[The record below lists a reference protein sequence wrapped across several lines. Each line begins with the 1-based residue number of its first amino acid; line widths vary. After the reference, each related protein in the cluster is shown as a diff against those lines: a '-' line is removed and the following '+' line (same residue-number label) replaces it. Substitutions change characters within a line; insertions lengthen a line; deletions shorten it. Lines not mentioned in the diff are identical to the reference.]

1 MNKKRMNNKI
11 VRGIISVLVVVIFT
25 AMGVFVGTKLDND
38 SPMVIAE
45 TPSTLTPEPS
55 STPDPTPEP
64 SEEPS
69 STPEPSEEPS
79 STPDPTPEPS
89 EEPSSTSGLGILEP
103 IANPVYGFNQ
113 QEIFLMAQL
122 LCGDKNR
129 DGDGEYDIDF
139 GNDDRYDQISLVL
152 CVVMNRVN
160 DDRFPN
166 TVEDVIWQNNG
177 TTYQF
182 SVMEQWDDFNNVC
195 IPSDI
200 AIQRVTEWC
209 DAYDRG
215 DPGAQS
221 IPTDHVMFVGNG
233 DENISS
239 TMN

>member
-1 MNKKRMNNKI
+1 MNNKI
-11 VRGIISVLVVVIFT
+11 IRGILALLVIVIFT
-25 AMGVFVGTKLDND
+25 AMGVFIGTKIDND
-38 SPMVIAE
+38 PPVVVVE
-45 TPSTLTPEPS
+45 TPPI
-55 STPDPTPEP
+55 STPDPT
-64 SEEPS
+64 EEPS
-69 STPEPSEEPS
+69 QTPDISTPEPSEDPIE
-79 STPDPTPEPS
+79 TLEPTPS
-89 EEPSSTSGLGILEP
+89 EP
-103 IANPVYGFNQ
+103 IADPVYGFKQ

-166 TVEDVIWQNNG
+166 NVEDVIWQNNG

-182 SVMEQWDDFNNVC
+182 SVMEQWDDFNKVC
-195 IPSDI
+195 SLSDI

-209 DAYDRG
+209 EAYDRG

-221 IPTDHVMFVGNG
+221 IPTDHVKFYGNG
-233 DENISS
+233 TENISS
-239 TMN
+239 TMK

>member
-1 MNKKRMNNKI
+1 MNKKLI
-11 VRGIISVLVVVIFT
+11 RGIIALLVIVIFTVMGVFIGTKIDNDPPVVVI
-25 AMGVFVGTKLDND
+25 
-38 SPMVIAE
+38 E
-45 TPSTLTPEPS
+45 TPPISTPDPTEEPS
-55 STPDPTPEP
+55 QTPDPTPEP
-64 SEEPS
+64 
-69 STPEPSEEPS
+69 TPEPIV
-79 STPDPTPEPS
+79 D
-89 EEPSSTSGLGILEP
+89 
-103 IANPVYGFNQ
+103 PVYGFKQ

-182 SVMEQWDDFNNVC
+182 SVMKQWDDFNKVC
-195 IPSDI
+195 QPSDI

-209 DAYDRG
+209 EAYDRG
-215 DPGAQS
+215 DPSAQS

>member
-1 MNKKRMNNKI
+1 MNKKLI
-11 VRGIISVLVVVIFT
+11 RGIIALLVIVIFT
-25 AMGVFVGTKLDND
+25 AMSVFIGTKIDND
-38 SPMVIAE
+38 P
-45 TPSTLTPEPS
+45 L
-55 STPDPTPEP
+55 STPDPTEEPNQTPEPTPEP
-64 SEEPS
+64 SEDPVT
-69 STPEPSEEPS
+69 STPE
-79 STPDPTPEPS
+79 PTPEPS
-89 EEPSSTSGLGILEP
+89 EDPVTSTPEPTPEP
-103 IANPVYGFNQ
+103 VIDPVYGFTQ

-182 SVMEQWDDFNNVC
+182 SVMKQWDDFNTVC

>member
-1 MNKKRMNNKI
+1 MNKKLT
-11 VRGIISVLVVVIFT
+11 RGIVALLVIVIFT
-25 AMGVFVGTKLDND
+25 AIGVFIGTKIDND
-38 SPMVIAE
+38 PPVVVIE
-45 TPSTLTPEPS
+45 TPPI
-55 STPDPTPEP
+55 STPDPT
-64 SEEPS
+64 EEPS
-69 STPEPSEEPS
+69 QTPEPIV
-79 STPDPTPEPS
+79 D
-89 EEPSSTSGLGILEP
+89 
-103 IANPVYGFNQ
+103 PVYGFKQ

-182 SVMEQWDDFNNVC
+182 SVMKQWDDSNKVC
-195 IPSDI
+195 QPSDI

-209 DAYDRG
+209 EAYDRG

-221 IPTDHVMFVGNG
+221 IPMDHVKFKGNG
-233 DENISS
+233 KENISS

>member
-1 MNKKRMNNKI
+1 MNKKLI
-11 VRGIISVLVVVIFT
+11 RGIIALLVIVIFT
-25 AMGVFVGTKLDND
+25 AMGVFIGTKIDND
-38 SPMVIAE
+38 PPVVVVE
-45 TPSTLTPEPS
+45 TPPI
-55 STPDPTPEP
+55 STPDPT
-64 SEEPS
+64 EEPS
-69 STPEPSEEPS
+69 QTPDPTSKPSEDPVTSTPEP
-79 STPDPTPEPS
+79 TPEP
-89 EEPSSTSGLGILEP
+89 IVD
-103 IANPVYGFNQ
+103 PVYGFKQ

-139 GNDDRYDQISLVL
+139 GNDDRYDQISLIL

-182 SVMEQWDDFNNVC
+182 SVMKQWDDFNKVC

-221 IPTDHVMFVGNG
+221 IPIDHVMFVGNG
-233 DENISS
+233 NENISS

>member
-1 MNKKRMNNKI
+1 MNKKLI
-11 VRGIISVLVVVIFT
+11 RGIIALLVIVIFT
-25 AMGVFVGTKLDND
+25 AMSVFIGTKIDND
-38 SPMVIAE
+38 P
-45 TPSTLTPEPS
+45 L
-55 STPDPTPEP
+55 STPDPTEETNQTPEPTPEP
-64 SEEPS
+64 SEDPVT
-69 STPEPSEEPS
+69 STPEP
-79 STPDPTPEPS
+79 TPEPV
-89 EEPSSTSGLGILEP
+89 ID
-103 IANPVYGFNQ
+103 PVYGFTQ

-182 SVMEQWDDFNNVC
+182 SVMEQWDDFNEVC

>member
-1 MNKKRMNNKI
+1 MNKKLI
-11 VRGIISVLVVVIFT
+11 RGIIALLVIVIFT
-25 AMGVFVGTKLDND
+25 AMGVFIRTKIDND
-38 SPMVIAE
+38 PPVVVIE
-45 TPSTLTPEPS
+45 TPPI
-55 STPDPTPEP
+55 STPDPTEEPNQTPEPTPEP
-64 SEEPS
+64 SEDPVT
-69 STPEPSEEPS
+69 STPEP
-79 STPDPTPEPS
+79 TPEP
-89 EEPSSTSGLGILEP
+89 IVD
-103 IANPVYGFNQ
+103 PVYGFKQ

-182 SVMEQWDDFNNVC
+182 SVMEQWDDFNEVC

>member
-1 MNKKRMNNKI
+1 MNKKLI
-11 VRGIISVLVVVIFT
+11 RGIIALLVIVIFT
-25 AMGVFVGTKLDND
+25 AMGVFIGTKIDND
-38 SPMVIAE
+38 PPVVVVE
-45 TPSTLTPEPS
+45 TPPI
-55 STPDPTPEP
+55 STPDPT
-64 SEEPS
+64 EEPS
-69 STPEPSEEPS
+69 QTPDPTSKPSEDPVTSTPEP
-79 STPDPTPEPS
+79 TPEP
-89 EEPSSTSGLGILEP
+89 IVD
-103 IANPVYGFNQ
+103 PVYGFKQ

>member
-1 MNKKRMNNKI
+1 MNKKLI
-11 VRGIISVLVVVIFT
+11 RGIIALLVIVIFT
-25 AMGVFVGTKLDND
+25 AMSVFIGTKIDND
-38 SPMVIAE
+38 PLS
-45 TPSTLTPEPS
+45 TPDPTEEPNQTPEPTPEPS
-55 STPDPTPEP
+55 EDPVTSTPDPTPEP
-64 SEEPS
+64 VI
-69 STPEPSEEPS
+69 
-79 STPDPTPEPS
+79 D
-89 EEPSSTSGLGILEP
+89 
-103 IANPVYGFNQ
+103 PVYGFTQ

-182 SVMEQWDDFNNVC
+182 SVMMQWDDFNNVC

>member
-1 MNKKRMNNKI
+1 
-11 VRGIISVLVVVIFT
+11 
-25 AMGVFVGTKLDND
+25 
-38 SPMVIAE
+38 
-45 TPSTLTPEPS
+45 
-55 STPDPTPEP
+55 
-64 SEEPS
+64 
-69 STPEPSEEPS
+69 
-79 STPDPTPEPS
+79 
-89 EEPSSTSGLGILEP
+89 
-103 IANPVYGFNQ
+103 
-113 QEIFLMAQL
+113 MAQL
-122 LCGDKNR
+122 LCGDKNI

-182 SVMEQWDDFNNVC
+182 SVMNQWDDFNNVC

>member
-1 MNKKRMNNKI
+1 MNKKLI
-11 VRGIISVLVVVIFT
+11 RGIIAFLVIVIFT
-25 AMGVFVGTKLDND
+25 AMSVFIGTKIDND
-38 SPMVIAE
+38 P
-45 TPSTLTPEPS
+45 L
-55 STPDPTPEP
+55 STPDPTEEPNQTPEPTPEP
-64 SEEPS
+64 SEDPVT
-69 STPEPSEEPS
+69 STPEP
-79 STPDPTPEPS
+79 TPEPV
-89 EEPSSTSGLGILEP
+89 ID
-103 IANPVYGFNQ
+103 PVYGFTQ

-182 SVMEQWDDFNNVC
+182 SVMKQWDDFNTVC

-239 TMN
+239 TMNQREKHVV

>member
-1 MNKKRMNNKI
+1 MNKKLI
-11 VRGIISVLVVVIFT
+11 RGIIALLVIVIFT
-25 AMGVFVGTKLDND
+25 AMSVFIGTKIDND
-38 SPMVIAE
+38 P
-45 TPSTLTPEPS
+45 L
-55 STPDPTPEP
+55 STPDPTEEPNQTPEPTPEP
-64 SEEPS
+64 SEDPVT
-69 STPEPSEEPS
+69 STPEP
-79 STPDPTPEPS
+79 TPEPV
-89 EEPSSTSGLGILEP
+89 ID
-103 IANPVYGFNQ
+103 PVYGFTQ

-182 SVMEQWDDFNNVC
+182 SVMEQWDDFNEVC